1 MKKKMQILTR
11 MDVDQ
16 FVGKRE
22 KSSRAE
28 FVSEF
33 SKGYLWVEIDKQEQF
48 IEGLTQEL
56 EAMKDRNSFK
66 AQYLETWIESLK
78 IDLEKDKKLIQ

>member
-1 MKKKMQILTR
+1 MQTLTR
-11 MDVDQ
+11 MDMDQ

-22 KSSRAE
+22 KNSRAE

-33 SKGYLWVEIDKQEQF
+33 SKGYLWIEIDKQEQF

-56 EAMKDRNSFK
+56 ENMKDKNSFK
-66 AQYLETWIESLK
+66 AQYLESWIESLK
-78 IDLEKDKKLIQ
+78 IDLEKDKKVSQ